1 MNSGFFTAKD
11 PQAPPP
17 ELRGAMIAIGNF
29 DGVHRGHQTIIGQ
42 TVSIAQKLGK
52 PAGALTFEP
61 HPADYF
67 AGRPVLFRL
76 TEADEK
82 LRLLQGLGLD
92 GVVTLT
98 FDASLANLSA
108 EQFIADVLVRRM
120 AVGAVVIGVDFQFGK
135 NRFGSA
141 AYLSD
146 AGGRY
151 GFQVHV
157 LPKLAP
163 ADEGVALSSSAIR
176 LALESGDLAGAQR
189 AMGHSYAVTGL
200 VQAGRRLGRTL
211 GVPTAN
217 IALAPTNRLAFGVYA
232 VWTTV
237 EGKRRP
243 GVASFGVR
251 PSVDS
256 GAPLLE
262 AHVLD
267 FEGDLYGRNMRVEF
281 AHWIRGE
288 AKFDTLE
295 ALKAE
300 MLRDIARARMLLRAP
315 ARV

>member
-1 MNSGFFTAKD
+1 MTSGFFTASD
-11 PQAPPP
+11 PQSPPA
-17 ELRGAMIAIGNF
+17 ELRRAVIAIGNF
-29 DGVHRGHQTIIGQ
+29 DGVHRGHQAVIGQ
-42 TVSIAQKLGK
+42 TISIAQRLGV

-76 TEADEK
+76 TEAEEK
-82 LRLLQGLGLD
+82 LRLLQGHGLD
-92 GVVTLT
+92 GVVTLA
-98 FDASLANLSA
+98 FNAALANLSA

-120 AVGAVVIGVDFQFGK
+120 AIGAVVVGADFLFGK

-157 LPKLAP
+157 LQKLAP
-163 ADEGVALSSSAIR
+163 TEESVALSSSAIR
-176 LALESGDLAGAQR
+176 LALESEDLAGAQR
-189 AMGHSYAVTGL
+189 AMGHSYAVSGT

-217 IALAPTNRLAFGVYA
+217 IALPPTNRLAFGVYA
-232 VWTTV
+232 VWATV

-243 GVASFGVR
+243 AVASFGVR
-251 PSVDS
+251 PSVDN

-262 AHVLD
+262 VHLLD
-267 FEGDLYGRNMRVEF
+267 FEGDLYGRTMRVEF
-281 AHWIRGE
+281 AYWIRGE

-300 MLRDIARARMLLRAP
+300 MLRDLARARMFLRAP
-315 ARV
+315 AR